1 MPLPGSAPRRLLD
14 AALEAFETEGYDAAS
29 VTAIARSAGVTTG
42 ALYHHFGSKAG
53 LHAVLLN
60 DLEKRL
66 DERLQGALEA
76 GDGSRAALVR
86 GLQIALDAAV
96 RIGCC
101 RVVGEA
107 GGRLRD
113 DPIAATIT
121 RAIPGGS
128 PIAGTAVAAA
138 WRSILLAVADGAE
151 PGTASASLHSA
162 LAPG

>member
-14 AALEAFETEGYDAAS
+14 AALAAFEAEGYDGAS
-29 VTAIARSAGVTTG
+29 VTGVARAAGVTTG

-53 LHAVLLN
+53 LHAVLLQ

-76 GDGSRAALVR
+76 GDGSRDALVR

-101 RVVGEA
+101 RIVAEA
-107 GGRLRD
+107 GGRRRD
-113 DPIAATIT
+113 DAIAATIT
-121 RAIPGGS
+121 GAMPDRS
-128 PIAGTAVAAA
+128 PIAGAAVAAA
-138 WRSILLAVADGAE
+138 WRSILLAVSDGADADGAR
-151 PGTASASLHSA
+151 AA
-162 LAPG
+162 LAATLAPV